1 MLILDTYKKREI
13 KGLQPNEIPNHSQ
26 LKEVIMKTSTK
37 LANIPVWQNLS
48 LKDLNGEKWVPI
60 KGFEHLYHI
69 SNYGRIKSLKKQYR
83 NGTGGLIVLDK
94 RILKQTLNKKGYL
107 RIRITDGNKKYT
119 FRVHRLVAE
128 AFVPNPKNKPEVN
141 HINEIKTDN
150 NFRNLNWLTRKENM
164 LHGTTPIRISKTVGK
179 PVSCFTKEGVFVK
192 TYYSIKSTSE
202 DGFSEN
208 SVCSCVNGKQKSH
221 KGFLWKYEGRDFPV
235 YRRTLKTN

>member
-60 KGFEHLYHI
+60 KLYHI

-94 RILKQTLNKKGYL
+94 RILKQTMNKKGYL
-107 RIRITDGNKKYT
+107 RIRITDGSKKY
-119 FRVHRLVAE
+119 R
-128 AFVPNPKNKPEVN
+128 
-141 HINEIKTDN
+141 KT
-150 NFRNLNWLTRKENM
+150 T
-164 LHGTTPIRISKTVGK
+164 ICI
-179 PVSCFTKEGVFVK
+179 C
-192 TYYSIKSTSE
+192 I
-202 DGFSEN
+202 
-208 SVCSCVNGKQKSH
+208 
-221 KGFLWKYEGRDFPV
+221 
-235 YRRTLKTN
+235 